1 MFSED
6 LSHLLHDNVAG
17 EQEGDRDADHKE
29 DVVPALLRAPGKDGN
44 VDMEF
49 SHGLSPA
56 HELLVVDAEEETDG
70 EEWKQAPVEHLRHQD
85 YH

>member
-49 SHGLSPA
+49 F
-56 HELLVVDAEEETDG
+56 ET
-70 EEWKQAPVEHLRHQD
+70 PTCP
-85 YH
+85 